1 MIAWALGTAVAVSLL
16 IAVVL
21 IVRQPVGRLFG
32 ARAAYAL
39 WAAPL
44 VRAVMPPLPQ
54 MPVALPSSV
63 VGKANY
69 QLVITAGADSASWS
83 WPQAS
88 LVLWLAG
95 AAIYLALQLIRH
107 HRFVAEALRV
117 GRPLDIAGVEYD
129 VVASGAI
136 HGPLATGLI
145 HPLILVPAD
154 FTQRFDREQ
163 QRLALLHEQ
172 SHHRRGDIWASAAA
186 LVSTALLWFNPLV
199 HLALGAF
206 RRDME
211 AACDASVLADTGRKA
226 APAYAETILRCAAS
240 PVPRSLCALTAIDEL
255 KGRLIMLNTSHG
267 PARRYAGLIVAGAI
281 SVGGIALAMPAVAHP
296 DHSTQEV
303 IERKV
308 IIHGDDGDKD
318 FTRRV
323 APGELERFGTHCDG
337 DKVEIT
343 ADGGGSNKKQAIK
356 LFICG
361 DKGQGAAGLA
371 DALSKAMTNIEKDN
385 RELDP
390 KIRAE
395 LRAKIDAKIRELRTK
410 G

>member
-1 MIAWALGTAVAVSLL
+1 MIAWAFDTAIAVSLL

-21 IVRQPVGRLFG
+21 MLRQPVARLFG

-44 VRAVMPPLPQ
+44 VRAVVPPLPQ
-54 MPVALPSSV
+54 MAVALPSPAVLSSA
-63 VGKANY
+63 KY
-69 QLVITAGADSASWS
+69 QLIVTQGAGAASSS
-83 WPQAS
+83 WPQA
-88 LVLWLAG
+88 LLGLWLAG
-95 AAIYLALQLIRH
+95 AAIYLALQLLRH
-107 HRFVAEALRV
+107 HLFVAQALRA
-117 GRPLDIAGVEYD
+117 GRPLDIAGVDYD
-129 VVASGAI
+129 VVASSAV
-136 HGPLATGLI
+136 HGPLATGLV

-154 FTQRFDREQ
+154 FTRRFDPEQ

-172 SHHRRGDIWASAAA
+172 CHHRRGDIWASAAA
-186 LVSTALLWFNPLV
+186 LIVTSLLWFNPIV

-211 AACDASVLADTGRKA
+211 AACDARVLADTGRSA

-255 KGRLIMLNTSHG
+255 KGRLLMLSTSHG
-267 PARRYAGLIVAGAI
+267 PGRRYAGLIVAGAM
-281 SVGGIALAMPAVAHP
+281 SLGGIMLAIPAIAHP
-296 DHSTQEV
+296 GHATQEV
-303 IERKV
+303 SERKV
-308 IIHGDDGDKD
+308 VIHDEDGNV
-318 FTRRV
+318 TEGV
-323 APGELERFGTHCDG
+323 APGDFERFGTHCDG
-337 DKVEIT
+337 DKVEIS
-343 ADGGGSNKKQAIK
+343 AGGGGSSKKQEIK

-371 DALSKAMTNIEKDN
+371 DALSKAMTNIDKDN

-390 KIRAE
+390 KLRAE
-395 LRAKIDAKIRELRTK
+395 LKAKIDAKLRELRTK

>member
-1 MIAWALGTAVAVSLL
+1 MRGGEA
-16 IAVVL
+16 
-21 IVRQPVGRLFG
+21 
-32 ARAAYAL
+32 
-39 WAAPL
+39 
-44 VRAVMPPLPQ
+44 
-54 MPVALPSSV
+54 
-63 VGKANY
+63 
-69 QLVITAGADSASWS
+69 ASWS
-83 WPQAS
+83 WAQA
-88 LVLWLAG
+88 LLGLWLAG
-95 AAIYLALQLIRH
+95 AAAYLALQLIRH
-107 HRFVAEALRV
+107 HRFVAEALRA
-117 GRPLDIAGVEYD
+117 GRPLDIAGVDYD
-129 VVASGAI
+129 VVASSAV
-136 HGPLATGLI
+136 HGPLATGLV

-154 FTQRFDREQ
+154 FTRRFDRDQ

-172 SHHRRGDIWASAAA
+172 CHHRRGDIWASAAA
-186 LVSTALLWFNPLV
+186 LVVTALLWFNPLV

-211 AACDASVLADTGRKA
+211 AACDARVLADTGVGA

-255 KGRLIMLNTSHG
+255 KGRLLMLNATHG
-267 PARRYAGLIVAGAI
+267 PARRFAGLLVAGAM
-281 SVGGIALAMPAVAHP
+281 SVGGMALAIPAIAHP
-296 DHSTQEV
+296 GHDSQEV
-303 IERKV
+303 TERKV
-308 IIHGDDGDKD
+308 VIHGGPGDKD
-318 FTRRV
+318 FTDSA

-371 DALSKAMTNIEKDN
+371 DALSKAMANIDKDN

-390 KIRAE
+390 KLRDE